1 MSPNMQII
9 CSFAL
14 TFGVPM
20 AVAVREYWTLGTP
33 PGGLPKQPPVMPEP
47 QPLPDAGVKR
57 LPECL
62 IPKIVRVREPA

>member
-1 MSPNMQII
+1 MNPNIQIM

-20 AVAVREYWTLGTP
+20 AVAVREYWTLGST
-33 PGGLPKQPPVMPEP
+33 PGGLPPQPPVAPEP
-47 QPLPDAGVKR
+47 MPLPDAGIKR

-62 IPKIVRVREPA
+62 IPKPVRVRELG

>member
-1 MSPNMQII
+1 MNANIQIM

-20 AVAVREYWTLGTP
+20 VVAAREYWTLGSS
-33 PGGLPKQPPVMPEP
+33 PGGLPPQPPVIPEP
-47 QPLPDAGVKR
+47 APLPDAGVKR

-62 IPKIVRVREPA
+62 IPKPVRVRELV